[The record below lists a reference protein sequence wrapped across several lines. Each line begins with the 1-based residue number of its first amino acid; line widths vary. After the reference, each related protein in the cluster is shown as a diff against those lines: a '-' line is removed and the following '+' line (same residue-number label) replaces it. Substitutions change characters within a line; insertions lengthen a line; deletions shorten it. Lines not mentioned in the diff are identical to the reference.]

1 MKDTHFLYAIAALA
15 IIGISATFIGYATDT
30 LPTNAQRQIATTTSA
45 NIDTNKAKKDCS
57 CCEDNLAAFKK
68 IMEMR
73 KGKKTV
79 TRKKTDASDTT
90 SK

>member
-1 MKDTHFLYAIAALA
+1 MKDTHFLYAIAVLA
-15 IIGISATFIGYATDT
+15 IIGISATFIGYTTDT

-45 NIDTNKAKKDCS
+45 NIDISKAKKGCS

-68 IMEMR
+68 IMEMH
-73 KGKKTV
+73 KGKKTTV
-79 TRKKTDASDTT
+79 QKKINTSDTT